1 MASIGFDLAKNE
13 IRWCVVDG
21 SRAAPTYVTH
31 GIENYVVGDYRGEL
45 LEKSS
50 TIFMPLLKRFT
61 PDRVGYR
68 LSLDAPS
75 ADQVAYLHFPYAMLI
90 AQCAELQLDIIEFNS
105 RSFTA
110 KLLGYNKSLKKEVG
124 CDAMM
129 GTHPPNWP
137 KIRSAAMAAWG
148 TLDV

>member
-1 MASIGFDLAKNE
+1 MASLGFDLAKSE

-21 SRAAPTYVTH
+21 SRSAPVYVEH

-61 PDRVGYR
+61 PERVGYR
-68 LSLDAPS
+68 LSLDASS
-75 ADQVAYLHFPYAMLI
+75 ADQIAYLHFPYAMLI
-90 AQCAELQLDIIEFNS
+90 VQCADLGLPYIEFNS

-110 KLLGYNKSLKKEVG
+110 KLLGYDKSLKREEG
-124 CDAMM
+124 CDAML

-137 KIRSAAMAAWG
+137 KARAAAMAAWG
-148 TLDV
+148 TRDV